1 MIYTKTNILWH
12 KLNKQNLQYNKTL
25 FVKMLYFLFREQCV
39 CLSKVIVNVC
49 KFRILSLHM
58 F

>member
-39 CLSKVIVNVC
+39 CLSKVIV
-49 KFRILSLHM
+49 
-58 F
+58 